1 MSTLTI
7 TIQGLPTRFL
17 EEGLIE
23 KILDSIDN
31 RLELIE
37 WGEDE
42 DMVYCITT
50 EVND

>member
-7 TIQGLPTRFL
+7 TIQGLPTRFW
-17 EEGLIE
+17 EEGQID
-23 KILDSIDN
+23 KILDSVDN
-31 RLELIE
+31 GMDLIE

-42 DMVYCITT
+42 DMVWCITT